1 MKKLNLVVCGDICP
15 TKDIFNHFNDGTPEV
30 LLADIIPLLNA
41 SDILVGNLEFSLSSK
56 FTPAVKTG
64 PILHAHPHCIDF
76 FKKLN
81 FDALSLANNH
91 IKDCGAE
98 SVLETIEI
106 CKNSDIN
113 TFGAGNNQYEAK
125 KPYIVDKNGIKV
137 CIVSFSEH
145 EFNAA
150 YENEPGAALFDP
162 YFDLDRIQT
171 LKESVDVL
179 IVLYHGGIEHYQ
191 YPSPELQK
199 KCRRMVDK
207 GADFVVCQHSH
218 IIGTEEQYHNG
229 RILYG
234 QGNSIYGYR
243 EGDKNWNQGLIVSL
257 QISKVG
263 NDLAIKFDYI
273 PIEATKD
280 SLKLLSSVSA
290 TDLLDDFMKDS
301 SLIQDSA
308 FIQSKWLEF
317 CDNQKSL
324 YFPQLYGFSRVL
336 NKFNRVV
343 HNKLINILFND
354 TKKMIT
360 HNLIRCESHNEV
372 IQTILSKRDKQ

>member
-1 MKKLNLVVCGDICP
+1 MQLNITICGDICP
-15 TKDIFNHFNDGTPEV
+15 TDDISNHFNDGTPEE
-30 LLADIIPLLNA
+30 LLADIIPLLDA
-41 SDILVGNLEFSLSSK
+41 SDIMVGNLEFSLSSE
-56 FTPAVKTG
+56 FSPAVTTG
-64 PILHAHPHCIDF
+64 PILHGYPNCINF

-91 IKDCGAE
+91 IKDCGAKA
-98 SVLETIEI
+98 VLETIKI
-106 CKNSDIN
+106 CNNSDIN
-113 TFGAGNNQYEAK
+113 TFGAGNNQHEAK
-125 KPYIVDKNGIKV
+125 EPYIVDKNGIKV
-137 CIVSFSEH
+137 CVISFSEH

-150 YENEPGAALFDP
+150 YGNEPGAALFDP

-179 IVLYHGGIEHYQ
+179 VVLYHGGIEHYQ

-218 IIGTEEQYHNG
+218 IIGTEEQYNNG

-243 EGDKNWNQGLIVSL
+243 NGDKAWNQGLIVSL
-257 QISKVG
+257 QISKVA

-280 SLKLLSSVSA
+280 SLKLLSSVPA
-290 TDLLDDFMKDS
+290 ADLLDDFMKDS
-301 SLIQDSA
+301 SLIQDSD
-308 FIQSKWLEF
+308 FIQSKWFEF
-317 CDNQKSL
+317 CDSKKSL
-324 YFPQLYGFSRVL
+324 YFPQLYGFGRVL
-336 NKFNRVV
+336 NKFNRIVS
-343 HNKLINILFND
+343 NKLINILFND

-372 IQTILSKRDKQ
+372 IQTILSKRDKP